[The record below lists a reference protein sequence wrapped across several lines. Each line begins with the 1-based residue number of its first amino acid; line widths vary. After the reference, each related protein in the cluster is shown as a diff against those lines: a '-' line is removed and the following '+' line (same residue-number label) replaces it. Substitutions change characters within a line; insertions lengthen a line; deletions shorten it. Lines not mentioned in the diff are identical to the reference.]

1 MKFRIRILVPL
12 SRHGGYMDSSLKQK
26 LDRIFEP
33 RSVAVVGVSSRIDN
47 PGTLLLRSLVD
58 MGFEGPLYPVNPK
71 YYEILGLRCYP
82 SVSKIPDPPELV
94 ILSIPPKAVP
104 EALKDCADAGVTG
117 CIVNTAGFSELG
129 TAEGTELENSVK
141 EVLKNTGL
149 RIIGPNC
156 MGVYSSRGKL
166 ATFAGQKPS
175 EGKIGCISQSGS
187 IVNFLY
193 ILGLE
198 RNLQFS
204 KMVSSGNELDL
215 NCTDFLEYFAEDTE
229 VQMIIAYLEQ
239 IRDPRRFLKIAL
251 ELKRKKPLL
260 IWKSGITERG
270 RRAAASHTGAIAG
283 SAEVWEAVRKQAGI
297 VPVWDLADA
306 VNVTAIFAFLEK
318 PSGRKVCVISPPGG
332 VAVNTADM
340 VEQSGLVMAD
350 FSQKT
355 RADLCKILP
364 MEGTAV
370 GNPVDMGFGSVV
382 PENLYK
388 VIKIVAADESTDI
401 ILIVGGAPASRDGDL
416 GLMKMQA
423 SEIKRAKSEV
433 KKPIVVV
440 GIPSGF
446 AFPFVSELSWSGIP
460 VYMSPREACSSLA
473 RFVDYHGV

>member
-1 MKFRIRILVPL
+1 ME
-12 SRHGGYMDSSLKQK
+12 DSLKQQ

-33 RSVAVVGVSSRIDN
+33 RSVAVMGVSSRIDN
-47 PGTLLLRSLVD
+47 PGTLLMRSLID
-58 MGFEGPLYPVNPK
+58 MGFDGPLYPVNPK
-71 YYEILGLRCYP
+71 YDEILGFKCYP
-82 SVSKIPDPPELV
+82 SVSEIPNTPDLV
-94 ILSIPPKAVP
+94 ILSIPPRAVP
-104 EALKDCADAGVTG
+104 DALRDCANAGVTG

-129 TAEGTELENSVK
+129 TVEGIELEKRVK
-141 EVLKNTGL
+141 EVLKSTGL
-149 RIIGPNC
+149 RVIGPNC
-156 MGVYSSRGKL
+156 MGVYSSKGKL

-175 EGKIGCISQSGS
+175 SGNIGCISQSGS

-215 NCTDFLEYFAEDTE
+215 NCTDFLDYFAQDPG
-229 VQMIIAYLEQ
+229 VNMIIAYLEE
-239 IRDPRRFLKIAL
+239 IREARRFLKIAL
-251 ELKRKKPLL
+251 ELKGKKPLL
-260 IWKSGITERG
+260 VWKSGITERG

-306 VNVTAIFAFLEK
+306 VNVTAIFALLEK
-318 PSGRKVCVISPPGG
+318 PSGRKICVISPPGG

-340 VEQSGLVMAD
+340 VEKSGLVMAD
-350 FSQKT
+350 LSDKT
-355 RADLCKILP
+355 RANLREILP
-364 MEGTAV
+364 GEGTAV

-388 VIKIVAADESTDI
+388 VIKAVAADKSTDI
-401 ILIVGGAPASRDGDL
+401 ILIVGGAPASRNGDP

-423 SEIKRAKSEV
+423 SEIKRAKSEI
-433 KKPIVVV
+433 KKPFVVV

-446 AFPFVSELSWSGIP
+446 AFPFISELSWSGIP
-460 VYMSPREACSSLA
+460 VYMSPKEACSSLA
-473 RFVDYHGV
+473 RFVNYYGV